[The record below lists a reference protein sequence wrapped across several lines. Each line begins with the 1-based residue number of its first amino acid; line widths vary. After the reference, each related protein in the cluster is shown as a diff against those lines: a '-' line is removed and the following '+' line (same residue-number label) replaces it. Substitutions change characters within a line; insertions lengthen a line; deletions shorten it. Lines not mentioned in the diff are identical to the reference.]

1 MHVVEI
7 FIPLTANDGESFS
20 AQRFEAERQTLTS
33 RFGGLTVYS
42 RAPATGFW
50 AHDDKTVRDDIVIF
64 EVLAKTIDPA
74 WWTSYRQHL
83 ERVFRQD
90 RILIRAS
97 EMTIL

>member
-7 FIPLTANDGESFS
+7 FIPLTASGGESFP

-42 RAPATGFW
+42 RAPAAGFW

-64 EVLAKTIDPA
+64 EVLAETIDA
-74 WWTSYRQHL
+74 GWWTSYREHL
-83 ERVFRQD
+83 ERQFRQE
-90 RILIRAS
+90 RILIRAA
-97 EMTIL
+97 EVTIL